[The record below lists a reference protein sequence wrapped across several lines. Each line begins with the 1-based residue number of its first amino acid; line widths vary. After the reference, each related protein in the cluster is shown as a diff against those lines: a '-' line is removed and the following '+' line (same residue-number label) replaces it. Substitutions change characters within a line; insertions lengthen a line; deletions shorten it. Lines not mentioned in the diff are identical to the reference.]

1 MKSYKRI
8 KILTKVPQVM
18 RNEIDSYMNF
28 DSLLEEFEKTKA
40 INKKRKIRNTLIPIF
55 IVAVSVS
62 FYYIFNQKVEI
73 KESNFQ
79 PENSSST
86 QIQITDTL
94 NDQLSKENGGFK
106 NKADIHLNNIKFDS
120 LETKQSK
127 TKLQKSKITK
137 SLKGKIKGVE
147 TITSKPS
154 QLEYTYNAALPL
166 YGYEKLY
173 VYFKEN
179 LTYPDELRKDSIE
192 GIVLIS
198 FLVLKDSSISNIEI
212 MQSLGERF
220 DNEAI
225 RVIGSMPKWI
235 PATVNDDPVSSKLSI
250 PLSFS
255 IVNPSTII
263 D

>member
-1 MKSYKRI
+1 
-8 KILTKVPQVM
+8 M
-18 RNEIDSYMNF
+18 RSEIDSYKNF

-62 FYYIFNQKVEI
+62 FYYIINQKVEI

-79 PENSSST
+79 LENSSST
-86 QIQITDTL
+86 QIQIADTL
-94 NDQLSKENGGFK
+94 NDQLSNENGGLK
-106 NKADIHLNNIKFDS
+106 NKADIHLNNKKIDS
-120 LETKQSK
+120 QETKQTK
-127 TKLQKSKITK
+127 IKLQKSKISQ

-147 TITSKPS
+147 ILTSKPS

-166 YGYEKLY
+166 DGYENLY
-173 VYFKEN
+173 AYFKEN
-179 LTYPDELRKDSIE
+179 LTYPDELRMDSIE
-192 GIVLIS
+192 GIVLMS

-212 MQSLGERF
+212 MQSLGDRF
-220 DNEAI
+220 DNEAM
-225 RVIGSMPKWI
+225 RVISSMPKWV
-235 PATVNDDPVSSKLSI
+235 PATVNGDPVSSKLSI

-255 IVNPSTII
+255 IVKSPTII